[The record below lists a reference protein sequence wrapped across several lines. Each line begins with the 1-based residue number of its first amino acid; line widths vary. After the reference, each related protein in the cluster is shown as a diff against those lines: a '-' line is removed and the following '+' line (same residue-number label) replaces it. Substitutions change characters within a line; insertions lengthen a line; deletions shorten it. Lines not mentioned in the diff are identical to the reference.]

1 MSYAVDPVKRLHGV
15 YRAVVTENKDP
26 DNLRR
31 LKLQVQTTGP
41 EITDWV
47 WPVYPSSVQTE
58 PPAIG
63 QGVWVS
69 YIGGDPEYP
78 IWLGSFGKNKSAN
91 KQIFIKPL
99 ANTVSLTGLTP
110 YIKINTMRDGTT
122 ELDLTDTL
130 LLMANKLKTYET
142 RIASLES
149 QLTTLHST
157 LSTRTSPSHTHG
169 ING

>member
-1 MSYAVDPVKRLHGV
+1 MREPIDPVKRLHGV

-47 WPVYPSSVQTE
+47 WPVTPSSVQTE

-78 IWLGSFGKNKSAN
+78 IWIGSFGKNKGAN
-91 KQIFIKPL
+91 KHVFIKPL

-110 YIKINTMRDGTT
+110 YLKTNLMGDGTT
-122 ELDLTDTL
+122 ELDLTDTIM
-130 LLMANKLKTYET
+130 LMANKLKAYET

-149 QLTTLHST
+149 QLTTLHIT
-157 LSTRTSPSHTHG
+157 LGTRTAPSHTHG
-169 ING
+169 SNG

>member
-1 MSYAVDPVKRLHGV
+1 VIEPLDPVKRLHGV

-47 WPVYPSSVQTE
+47 WPVSPSSVQTE

-78 IWLGSFGKNKSAN
+78 IWIGFFGKNKSAN
-91 KQIFIKPL
+91 KHIFIKPL
-99 ANTVSLTGLTP
+99 ANTVSLTGLNP
-110 YIKINTMRDGTT
+110 YVKTNTMKDGTT

-130 LLMANKLKTYET
+130 MLMANKLKTYET

-157 LSTRTSPSHTHG
+157 LGTRTAPSHTHG
-169 ING
+169 SNG

>member
-1 MSYAVDPVKRLHGV
+1 MREPIDPVKRLHGV

-47 WPVYPSSVQTE
+47 WPVTPSSVQTE

-78 IWLGSFGKNKSAN
+78 IWLGSFGKNKGAN
-91 KQIFIKPL
+91 KHVFIKPL
-99 ANTVSLTGLTP
+99 ANTVSLTELTP
-110 YIKINTMRDGTT
+110 YVKTNTMTDGTT

-130 LLMANKLKTYET
+130 MLMANKLKAYET

-149 QLTTLHST
+149 QLTTLHSN
-157 LSTRTSPSHTHG
+157 LSTRTAPSHTHG

>member
-1 MSYAVDPVKRLHGV
+1 MREPVDYVKRLHGV
-15 YRAVVTENKDP
+15 YRAVIVDNKDP
-26 DNLRR
+26 ENLRR
-31 LKLQVQTTGP
+31 LRVQVQTTGS

-47 WPVYPSSVQTE
+47 WPVSPSSIQTE

-63 QGVWVS
+63 QGVWIS

-78 IWLGSFGKNKSAN
+78 IWLGVFGTNKSTN

-110 YIKINTMRDGTT
+110 YLKTNKRNDATT
-122 ELDLTDTL
+122 EVDLTDTIM
-130 LLMANKLKTYET
+130 LMANKLKAYET

-149 QLTTLHST
+149 QLTTLHTT
-157 LSTRTSPSHTHG
+157 LGTRTAPSHTHG
-169 ING
+169 SNG